1 MYRCVLPFA
10 GVALAATC
18 LVAQAQTHRFFPANA
33 LRGELVI
40 TQFPDALLN
49 GKPARLAPGSRIKGD
64 TNLWVPPAG
73 LTGQKLIVHYT
84 VESSG
89 LIMDVW
95 VLNPTELANKVWP
108 VTPAQ
113 SAAWQFTPGN
123 QTWTKP

>member
-1 MYRCVLPFA
+1 MYRCALTL
-10 GVALAATC
+10 ALAASS
-18 LVAQAQTHRFFPANA
+18 LVAQAQTHRFFPATA

-84 VESSG
+84 VEASG

-95 VLNPTELANKVWP
+95 VLNPAELTNKTWP
-108 VTPAQ
+108 TTPAE
-113 SAAWQFTPGN
+113 AASWQFIPGN
-123 QTWTKP
+123 QTWVKP

>member
-1 MYRCVLPFA
+1 MYRCALSA
-10 GVALAATC
+10 LGLALATTAF
-18 LVAQAQTHRFFPANA
+18 VAQAQQHRFFPAHA

-49 GKPARLAPGSRIKGD
+49 GKPARLAPGSRVKND

-73 LTGQKLIVHYT
+73 LTGQKFTVHYT

-95 VLNPTELANKVWP
+95 LLNPAELANKPWP
-108 VTPAQ
+108 TTPAEA
-113 SAAWQFTPGN
+113 AAWQFNPGN
-123 QTWTKP
+123 QTWVKR